1 MEIKGKNILI
11 LGGWG
16 MVGTSICRQLFIKK
30 PESIT
35 IASLLKEE
43 AESACRELKKYA
55 GDVKLIPAWGNI
67 FVREELKDLTRKQI
81 LENREYRLKV
91 AEDVLERTTESTFQ
105 KFFLHK
111 LISDSKP
118 HIVLDC
124 INTATGVAYQ
134 DIYSSGLRVLESL
147 KATESSAQGSELGD
161 EVEKLLTSLYLPQLV
176 RHIQVLY
183 NAMKVVNTQS
193 YVKVGTSGTG
203 GMGLNIPY
211 THSEDKPSRIL
222 LSKSS
227 VAGAHSLLLFLMAR
241 TPDAPYVKEVKP
253 ATAIAWKAIRYGE
266 VKKHGKSIELYDCK
280 PEDAMNL
287 RGKFKAKGYAKA
299 KPLGE
304 KLQGAYIDTGEN
316 GTFSLGEFTAITTS
330 QQMEFITPE
339 EIAQTVLWEIE
350 GGATGK
356 DIIAA
361 LDASVMTS
369 TYRSG
374 IMRNLAIDK
383 MRKLIK
389 NNGDGS
395 IAFEL
400 LGPPRLSKLL
410 YEAYL
415 LGRVAYSINGVLATS
430 PKNLSAKIA
439 DLIHKDTKLRS
450 QIISI
455 GIPILLPDGQSLLR
469 GPFVKVPQDPRQ
481 EIFDSTP
488 ETIDQWSQNGW
499 VDCRVSNLETWHIR
513 LRDLIEQTKSSSDD
527 DSSSHWLRDAEFWHY
542 DEQLDE
548 GEIVGWLFI
557 HEEDGLRMK

>member
-1 MEIKGKNILI
+1 LEIKGKNILI

-16 MVGTSICRQLFIKK
+16 MVGTAICRQLFIKK
-30 PESIT
+30 PASIT
-35 IASLLKEE
+35 IASLLKVE
-43 AESACRELKKYA
+43 ADSACQELEKYA

-67 FVREELKDLTRKQI
+67 FVREELKDLTREQI
-81 LENREYRLKV
+81 LDNREHRLMM
-91 AEDVLERTTESTFQ
+91 AEDVLERTTETSFQ
-105 KFFLHK
+105 KFYLHQ
-111 LISDSKP
+111 LIAESKP
-118 HIVLDC
+118 NIILDC

-134 DIYSSGLRVLESL
+134 DIYSVGLRVLKGMKDVESCVP
-147 KATESSAQGSELGD
+147 GSELGV

-183 NAMKVVNTQS
+183 HAMKVVNTQS
-193 YVKVGTSGTG
+193 YVKIGTSGTG

-253 ATAIAWKAIRYGE
+253 AAAIAWKAIRYGD
-266 VKKHGKSIELYDCK
+266 VQKHGKPIELYDCK
-280 PEDAMNL
+280 PEDAMKLQGEFNT
-287 RGKFKAKGYAKA
+287 RGYDKAKLIGA
-299 KPLGE
+299 

-339 EIAQTVLWEIE
+339 EIAQTVLWEVE

-361 LDASVMTS
+361 LDASVLTS

-383 MRKLIK
+383 MRKLINK
-389 NNGDGS
+389 NSDGS

-410 YEAYL
+410 FEANL
-415 LGRVAYSINGVLATS
+415 LKRIASSINGVMAIS
-430 PKNLSAKIA
+430 PKVLSSKIA
-439 DLIHKDTKLRS
+439 ELISNDTKLRS

-455 GIPILLPDGQSLLR
+455 GIPILLPDGRSLLR

-481 EIFDSTP
+481 EIFDATSDS
-488 ETIDQWSQNGW
+488 IDQWSQSGW
-499 VDCRVSNLETWHIR
+499 VDCRVSNMEKWHNR
-513 LRDLIEQTKSSSDD
+513 FRDLIERTESSFDD
-527 DSSSHWLRDAEFWHY
+527 DSSSYKLRDEAFWHC
-542 DEQLDE
+542 DDPLDE

-557 HEEDGLRMK
+557 HEDDGLRMK